1 MSWHTSA
8 VLIGLD
14 RSGDVPAFL
23 DELGFP
29 GAVFLRS
36 VDFEEATGLGDMG
49 SALTVAVA
57 VVDGWTAL
65 WGPILVADQDALVR
79 ASQQGLALTLIMEGA
94 SDTYGF
100 ELFRDGAK
108 VRGWLEQA
116 GQIIHDVGDP
126 LPEEL
131 EVVDR
136 SDHWETRLLRLV
148 ERVAVPIEHL
158 SQAEYD
164 LYELP

>member
-8 VLIGLD
+8 VLIGVD
-14 RSGDVPAFL
+14 RSGDVPEL
-23 DELGFP
+23 LEELGFP
-29 GAVFLRS
+29 GAAFLKS
-36 VDFEEATGLGDMG
+36 VDFEEATALGGLG

-65 WGPILVADQDALVR
+65 WGPILVADQDALLR
-79 ASQQGLALTLIMEGA
+79 ASEQGLALTLIMEGA

-116 GQIIHDVGDP
+116 GQIIYDAGEP

-131 EVVDR
+131 EVLEDFDR
-136 SDHWETRLLRLV
+136 WETRLLRLV
-148 ERVAVPIEHL
+148 ERVSVPIQRL
-158 SQAEYD
+158 SGAEYD